1 MNPLY
6 LTHFFRKFNSL
17 SFLLLLGRVLAEPE
31 MMVPSRA
38 PVHGASHRPGLVG
51 SNGNHHDNAIA
62 FPRGQAS
69 RQAENPEKKTRCLI
83 LAITS
88 AHWMAIPQQGLK

>member
-1 MNPLY
+1 MKPTLSDA
-6 LTHFFRKFNSL
+6 FFHKFNSL

-62 FPRGQAS
+62 FPRA
-69 RQAENPEKKTRCLI
+69 RNEKQRI
-83 LAITS
+83 AIVLLS
-88 AHWMAIPQQGLK
+88 PHESMDPLPGHPPPSPS